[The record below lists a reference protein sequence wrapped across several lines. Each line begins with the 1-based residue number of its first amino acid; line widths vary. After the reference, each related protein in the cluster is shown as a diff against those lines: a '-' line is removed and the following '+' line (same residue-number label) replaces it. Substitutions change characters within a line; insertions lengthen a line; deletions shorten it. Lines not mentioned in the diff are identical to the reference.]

1 MGHFLLILPNPCL
14 RNIVFPLTVMRASVR
29 LRAGAPQFAFLRANR
44 ATYFRAYSHS
54 SASSQK
60 MSSTKRVLVPIAN
73 GSEEIEAVSIID
85 TLRRAGAEVT
95 GEYYLIIF

>member
-1 MGHFLLILPNPCL
+1 MRVSIKRGQGAGCGALGFLC
-14 RNIVFPLTVMRASVR
+14 
-29 LRAGAPQFAFLRANR
+29 ANR
-44 ATYFRAYSHS
+44 AAYFRAYSH

-60 MSSTKRVLVPIAN
+60 MSSTKRVLVPVAN

-95 GEYYLIIF
+95 GKYYLIIFLG